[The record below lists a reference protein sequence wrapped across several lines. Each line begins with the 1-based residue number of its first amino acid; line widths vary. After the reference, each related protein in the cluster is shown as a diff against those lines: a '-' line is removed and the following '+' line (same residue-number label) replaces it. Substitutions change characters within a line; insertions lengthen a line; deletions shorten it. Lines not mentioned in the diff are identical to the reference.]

1 MLQRAG
7 LEFLEVFKS
16 GNSVTCADQVF
27 VTSRS
32 DETSSDS
39 LTFVSMFMQMTQ
51 LNVSIEPDDKVF

>member
-7 LEFLEVFKS
+7 LEFPVFKS

-51 LNVSIEPDDKVF
+51 LNVSIEPDDNNVF